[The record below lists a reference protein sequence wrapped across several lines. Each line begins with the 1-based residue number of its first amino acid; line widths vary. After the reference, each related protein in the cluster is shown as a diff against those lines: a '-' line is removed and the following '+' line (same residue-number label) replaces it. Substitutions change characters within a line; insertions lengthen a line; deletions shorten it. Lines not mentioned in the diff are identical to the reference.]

1 MRISPTLEL
10 ESLLIRG
17 GIEFIAGVDEA
28 GRGPVAG
35 PVTAAAVILPVRELM
50 EKLDRANGTSDGES
64 PMTLVRDSK
73 ELSER
78 QRELALSAI
87 TEIAVDFS
95 VAHVPNET
103 IDAMNILNATRLAV
117 TRAIE
122 ALSRKP
128 SVILIDGKFLNLKD
142 RTCISIVKGDST
154 IFSIAAASIIAKTA
168 RDALMRKYADEY
180 PLYSFEKNK
189 GYLTERHLEAI
200 RSYGLS
206 NIHRKSFTIPV

>member
-128 SVILIDGKFLNLKD
+128 SAILIDGKFLNLKD